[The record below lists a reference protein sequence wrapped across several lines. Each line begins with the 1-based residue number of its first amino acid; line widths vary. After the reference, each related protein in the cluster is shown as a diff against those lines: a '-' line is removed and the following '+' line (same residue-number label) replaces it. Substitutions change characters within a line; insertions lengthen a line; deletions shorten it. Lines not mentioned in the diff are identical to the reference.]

1 MPPLTIGQEIKN
13 LVDFASNDYLGL
25 ARCPVQRMLVEKA
38 YHRISK
44 TADQPALGATGSRLL
59 SGDSALARSL
69 EQTLAR
75 VHNRPSSLLFNS

>member
-1 MPPLTIGQEIKN
+1 MPPLTIGQGIKN

-25 ARCPVQRMLVEKA
+25 TRCPVQRMLVEKA
-38 YHRISK
+38 YHRVSK
-44 TADQPALGATGSRLL
+44 TADPDQPALGATGSRLL

-75 VHNRPSSLLFNS
+75 